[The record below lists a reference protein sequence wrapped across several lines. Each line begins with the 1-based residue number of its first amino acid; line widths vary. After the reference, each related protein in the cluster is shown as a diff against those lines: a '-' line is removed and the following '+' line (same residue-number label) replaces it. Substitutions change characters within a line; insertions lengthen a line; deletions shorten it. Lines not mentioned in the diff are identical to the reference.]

1 MRCVPA
7 ASWQFELGLVCG
19 KCGGWAIRLCFCCYA
34 PAADALLLYSC
45 TLMGRWGGFDVFWS
59 CVYIYYTTTELVD
72 VDVVA
77 WNQHKPA
84 TMNVHISIEPS
95 SWPLC
100 PPHTLIYT
108 GSYMKL
114 DKVRCYVRFR
124 SVKKYYNSLSA
135 LLVCCLL
142 PAAVLLW
149 LLAFVSLAYT
159 PSYHTTGRPY
169 VYSTVR
175 IDIYNVVG

>member
-1 MRCVPA
+1 MC
-7 ASWQFELGLVCG
+7 ASSELAVWVGLGVWEVWWVG
-19 KCGGWAIRLCFCCYA
+19 YSTVL
-34 PAADALLLYSC
+34 LLLYSC
-45 TLMGRWGGFDVFWS
+45 TLMGRWGGFDVFWL
-59 CVYIYYTTTELVD
+59 CVYIYYITTELVD
-72 VDVVA
+72 VVVVA
-77 WNQHKPA
+77 WNQHKTHQHA
-84 TMNVHISIEPS
+84 RISIEPS

-149 LLAFVSLAYT
+149 LLAFVWLT
-159 PSYHTTGRPY
+159 HHHTIPQDD
-169 VYSTVR
+169 VR
-175 IDIYNVVG
+175 I